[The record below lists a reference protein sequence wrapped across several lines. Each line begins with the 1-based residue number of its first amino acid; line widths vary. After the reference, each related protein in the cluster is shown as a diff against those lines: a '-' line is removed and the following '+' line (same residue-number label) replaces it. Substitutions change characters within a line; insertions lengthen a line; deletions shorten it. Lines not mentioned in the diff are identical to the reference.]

1 MFNNQLL
8 SPRFRLGL
16 FISLI
21 GIGIGLFSG
30 FLVGANPQLLGAT
43 LILAVLIIWF
53 FAKFEQ
59 AVISLL
65 VLRSSLDIFY
75 AQQIPA
81 AFAVGLDAL
90 TLLYV
95 ITQLLT
101 GKPVRLDKFWW
112 FFAGWVALQGVSV
125 ILLSLGGLGL
135 DSSHLPEA
143 IREWVRLFSWL
154 MAYLLIMQLQ
164 KRMHPH
170 QIINALFLSLVGP
183 LAAATL
189 QLILPSSLLPPLL
202 APRARALTDIEG
214 ASRIN
219 GTLGHAN
226 TFATFLIFFL
236 GLTYWKL
243 EKSQQRWT
251 WLLLMGVITFFI
263 VSTKTLIGLVMTS
276 VLMIV
281 LIAPKFSPLK
291 LIGGIILLIVIFGLF
306 ASTDFGRERLA
317 SVADTPLFNPDMD
330 VSRSILL
337 SHSDGN
343 SFNWRL
349 AHWDHLLKAWKQ
361 SPILGYGL
369 GATPVVGG
377 NEAHNDYVR
386 WLVEGGVVGL
396 GLFLAFL
403 GANIARLAKLWFSS
417 PPGSSQ
423 REISLVLIAT
433 LLAITVGMITE
444 NIWSHTALFFY
455 WISICAIAG
464 WDWND
469 SQIVEK

>member
-1 MFNNQLL
+1 MFTNQPL
-8 SPRFRLGL
+8 SPGFLLALFVGLLGV
-16 FISLI
+16 
-21 GIGIGLFSG
+21 GIGVFAG
-30 FLVGANPQLLGAT
+30 FLVGANPQLLGVT
-43 LILAVLIIWF
+43 LVTVVLLIWF

-65 VLRSSLDIFY
+65 ILRSSLDIFY

-81 AFAVGLDAL
+81 AFAIGLDAL

-95 ITQLLT
+95 TTQLLT
-101 GKPVRLDKFWW
+101 GKAIKVDKFWW

-135 DSSHLPEA
+135 DRSYFPEV

-154 MAYLLIMQLQ
+154 MAYLLIMQL
-164 KRMHPH
+164 KERMHPNK
-170 QIINALFLSLVGP
+170 IINALYLSLVAP
-183 LAAATL
+183 LTAAL
-189 QLILPSSLLPPLL
+189 MQLVLPSSLLPPLL

-243 EKSQQRWT
+243 EKSQWRLP
-251 WLLLMGVITFFI
+251 WLLLLSVIIFFI
-263 VSTKTLIGLVMTS
+263 VTTKTLIGLVMTS
-276 VLMIV
+276 VLIIV
-281 LIAPKFSPLK
+281 LIAPKFSLVK
-291 LIGGIILLIVIFGLF
+291 LIGGILLFTVIIGLF

-317 SVADTPLFNPDMD
+317 SVLETPLFNPDMD
-330 VSRSILL
+330 ISRSILL
-337 SHSDGN
+337 SKSDGN

-349 AHWDHLLKAWKQ
+349 AQWDRLLTAWKQ
-361 SPILGYGL
+361 SPIFGYGL
-369 GATPVVGG
+369 GTTPIIGG

-386 WLVEGGVVGL
+386 WLVEGGIVGL
-396 GLFLAFL
+396 GLFLTFL
-403 GANIARLAKLWFSS
+403 GANFVRLAKLWFSLPQGS
-417 PPGSSQ
+417 PQ
-423 REISLVLIAT
+423 RDLSLVLFAT
-433 LLAITVGMITE
+433 LMAVSIGMITE

-455 WISICAIAG
+455 WISISAIVG
-464 WDWND
+464 WDWKH
-469 SQIVEK
+469 SQIADK

>member
-1 MFNNQLL
+1 MFTNQPL
-8 SPRFRLGL
+8 SPGFLLALFVGLLGV
-16 FISLI
+16 
-21 GIGIGLFSG
+21 GIGVFAG
-30 FLVGANPQLLGAT
+30 FLVGANPQLLGVT
-43 LILAVLIIWF
+43 LVTVVLLIWF

-65 VLRSSLDIFY
+65 ILRSSLDIFY

-81 AFAVGLDAL
+81 AFAIGLDAL

-95 ITQLLT
+95 TTQLLT
-101 GKPVRLDKFWW
+101 GKAIKVDKFWW

-135 DSSHLPEA
+135 DRSYFPEV

-154 MAYLLIMQLQ
+154 MAYLLIMQL
-164 KRMHPH
+164 KERMHPNK
-170 QIINALFLSLVGP
+170 IINALYLSLVAP
-183 LAAATL
+183 LTAAL
-189 QLILPSSLLPPLL
+189 MQLVLPSSLLPPLL

-243 EKSQQRWT
+243 EKSQWRLP
-251 WLLLMGVITFFI
+251 WLLLLSVIIFFI
-263 VSTKTLIGLVMTS
+263 VTTKTLIGLVMAS
-276 VLMIV
+276 VLIIV
-281 LIAPKFSPLK
+281 LIAPKFSSVK
-291 LIGGIILLIVIFGLF
+291 LIGGILLFTVIIGLF

-317 SVADTPLFNPDMD
+317 SVLETPLFNRDMD
-330 VSRSILL
+330 ISRSILL
-337 SHSDGN
+337 SKSDGN

-349 AHWDHLLKAWKQ
+349 AQWDRLLTAWKQ
-361 SPILGYGL
+361 SPIFGYGL
-369 GATPVVGG
+369 GTTPIIGG

-386 WLVEGGVVGL
+386 WLVEGGIVGL
-396 GLFLAFL
+396 GLFLTFL
-403 GANIARLAKLWFSS
+403 GANFVRLAKLWFSLPQGS
-417 PPGSSQ
+417 PQ
-423 REISLVLIAT
+423 RDLSLVLFAT
-433 LLAITVGMITE
+433 LVAVSIGMITE

-455 WISICAIAG
+455 WISISAIVG
-464 WDWND
+464 WDWNN
-469 SQIVEK
+469 SQIADK

>member
-1 MFNNQLL
+1 MFTNQPL
-8 SPRFRLGL
+8 SPGFLLALFVGLLGV
-16 FISLI
+16 
-21 GIGIGLFSG
+21 GIGVFAG
-30 FLVGANPQLLGAT
+30 FLVGANPQLLGVT
-43 LILAVLIIWF
+43 LVTVVLLIWF

-65 VLRSSLDIFY
+65 ILRSSLDIFY

-81 AFAVGLDAL
+81 AFAIGLDAL

-95 ITQLLT
+95 TTQLLT
-101 GKPVRLDKFWW
+101 GKAIKVDKFWW

-135 DSSHLPEA
+135 DRSYFPEV

-154 MAYLLIMQLQ
+154 MAYLLIMQL
-164 KRMHPH
+164 KERMHPNK
-170 QIINALFLSLVGP
+170 IINALYLSLVAP
-183 LAAATL
+183 LTAAL
-189 QLILPSSLLPPLL
+189 MQLVLPSSLLPPLL

-243 EKSQQRWT
+243 EKSQWRLP
-251 WLLLMGVITFFI
+251 WLLLLSVIIFFI
-263 VSTKTLIGLVMTS
+263 VTTKTLIGLVMAS
-276 VLMIV
+276 VLIIV
-281 LIAPKFSPLK
+281 LIAPKFSSVK
-291 LIGGIILLIVIFGLF
+291 LIGGILLFTVIIGLF

-317 SVADTPLFNPDMD
+317 SVLETPLFNPDMD
-330 VSRSILL
+330 ISRSILL
-337 SHSDGN
+337 SKSDGN

-349 AHWDHLLKAWKQ
+349 AQWDRLLTAWKQ
-361 SPILGYGL
+361 SPIFGYGL
-369 GATPVVGG
+369 GTTPIIGG

-386 WLVEGGVVGL
+386 WLVEGGIVGL
-396 GLFLAFL
+396 GLFLTFL
-403 GANIARLAKLWFSS
+403 GANFVRLAKLWFSLPQGS
-417 PPGSSQ
+417 PQ
-423 REISLVLIAT
+423 RDLSLVLFAT
-433 LLAITVGMITE
+433 LVAVSIGMITE

-455 WISICAIAG
+455 WISISAIVG
-464 WDWND
+464 WDWNN
-469 SQIVEK
+469 SQIADK